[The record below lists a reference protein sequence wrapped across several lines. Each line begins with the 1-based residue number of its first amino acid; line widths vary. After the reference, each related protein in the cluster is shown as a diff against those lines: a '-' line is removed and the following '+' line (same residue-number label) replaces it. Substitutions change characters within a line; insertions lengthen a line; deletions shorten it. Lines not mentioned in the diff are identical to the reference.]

1 MLAVVVSLLMVAAIV
16 SLSIGFCYYFSDWL
30 LLLFVV
36 IWSLFLFVVDQS
48 LLAFVVDWLLLVF
61 VADWW
66 LFLSSGDRL
75 MSLFIAAWL
84 PWSFLH

>member
-16 SLSIGFCYYFSDWL
+16 SLSIGFCYYFADWL

-48 LLAFVVDWLLLVF
+48 LLAFV
-61 VADWW
+61 
-66 LFLSSGDRL
+66 
-75 MSLFIAAWL
+75 
-84 PWSFLH
+84 